1 MGLRH
6 LLAFTVAATAL
17 NPGPSVDNESHLD
30 YGTFDRPSKHM
41 QPRFRYV
48 IPESSVDPDDFVAD
62 IKDIAGVGSGGIELI
77 GFPQGVAP
85 PIDWTKYPW
94 GGEVWKNLVKSG
106 LRAIKDVGGIMDLM
120 IGPFNGGGVPA
131 PYDDPGVMWDLLSY
145 NISVPIGENFSGQL
159 PGWGSGELVAAT
171 TGLVT
176 EQQSVNLSASPS
188 YNGPYYYDGTRYTMS
203 EKSLRDVT
211 NRVYPNGT
219 LTLDLASDVSG
230 IEHQVFA
237 FYQVRSRFYQFPP
250 PEKLATVPQSPITS
264 FVQNGSWAA
273 DHFSKAGAEMITR
286 FWDTQLIDDEMRG
299 LLREVG
305 NYMWEDSYE
314 FGAGVHVWWTPD
326 LLKAFVQSRGYDFA
340 KYLPL
345 IFSENAEFNALLAS
359 INQYFLDSAG
369 SGQAYVA
376 DYRRTLTDLNAI
388 YLRTLRQWANS
399 LDMQFSAQVGY
410 NLPLDML
417 TLIPEVDA
425 PETESLG
432 FSDNIDAYRQYAGP
446 ANLAGKRVISNE
458 LGAVSGEAYSQT
470 VPEVLWHVKR
480 AFAGNINN
488 MILHLYPWARDY
500 HNTTWPGYTD
510 FVYMYSSSFGPRQP
524 GWEFAHD
531 WIDWVGRMTYI
542 MQSGVPKVD
551 LAFWL
556 EKDSFESQPTQYGQL
571 DLVASGYTYE
581 YLSAENLD
589 LPSAVVQSKILA
601 PDRQAFKALIV
612 RGNDTLTVAGADR
625 LAQVARKGLP
635 IVFSGGLPNNFSG
648 ASSSA
653 EKTSALD
660 CLRAILG
667 LSNVHQV
674 PFEGLAAS
682 LRKLGIEPRTK
693 IVSDRLWYPNW
704 RQDEVSEKTYVVI
717 YNDAEGLPLGT
728 GSSTGTVTVQAS
740 GTPYFYDPWTGAI
753 CPVKQYA
760 HIEQGIS
767 FNLSLRGN
775 ESVAIAIHEEG
786 RVLNDNERTAH
797 VRCFDQPS
805 SDNSHTVNLTDW
817 NLTVDAW
824 LPPEN
829 LTSLPLSKARRLN
842 LTFNISELQPWSA
855 ISDSLRNVSGRG
867 HYQSG
872 FNWTFEGPTTLDLT
886 ALNDLSRAWL
896 NGHQLPA
903 LDPSHPVVEITD
915 YLILGRNQIEIV
927 VTTTLANSL
936 RPVWDDLLSG
946 AVGPFAAMPSMQE
959 YGLQLPVYVRSHSK
973 ANGGCS
979 LL

>member
-6 LLAFTVAATAL
+6 LLAFTVVATAL
-17 NPGPSVDNESHLD
+17 NPGSSVDNESHLD

-62 IKDIAGVGSGGIELI
+62 IKDIAGVGSGGVELI

-94 GGEVWKNLVKSG
+94 GGEAWKNLVKSG

-131 PYDDPGVMWDLLSY
+131 PYDDPGIMWDLLSY
-145 NISVPIGENFSGQL
+145 NISVPIGEAFSGQL
-159 PGWGSGELVAAT
+159 PGWGSGELVAVI

-188 YNGPYYYDGTRYTMS
+188 YNGPYYYDGKRYTMT
-203 EKSLRDVT
+203 EESLRDVT
-211 NRVYPNGT
+211 SHVHPNGT

-230 IEHQVFA
+230 IEHQIFA
-237 FYQVRSRFYQFPP
+237 FYQVRSRFYQFLP
-250 PEKLATVPQSPITS
+250 PEQLATVPQSPITS

-326 LLKAFVQSRGYDFA
+326 LLKAFVKSRGYDFT

-345 IFSENAEFNALLAS
+345 IFSENAEFNAPLAS
-359 INQYFLDSAG
+359 IHQ
-369 SGQAYVA
+369 
-376 DYRRTLTDLNAI
+376 RTLADLNAI
-388 YLRTLRQWANS
+388 YLRTLREWANS

-432 FSDNIDAYRQYAGP
+432 FNDNIDAYRQYAGP
-446 ANLAGKRVISNE
+446 ANLAGKRVVSNE

-488 MILHLYPWARDY
+488 VILHLYPWAQDY

-524 GWEFAHD
+524 SWEFADD

-589 LPSAVVQSKILA
+589 LPSAVVQSRILA

-653 EKTSALD
+653 EKASALD

-682 LRKLGIEPRTK
+682 LRQLGIEPRTK

-704 RQDEVSEKTYVVI
+704 RQDEVSGKTYVVI
-717 YNDAEGLPLGT
+717 CNDAEGLSLGT
-728 GSSTGTVTVQAS
+728 GSSNGTVTVQAS
-740 GTPYFYDPWTGAI
+740 GTPYFYDPWTGGI
-753 CPVKQYA
+753 CPVKQYT
-760 HIEQGIS
+760 HSEQGIS

-786 RVLNDNERTAH
+786 HFLTDNEQSAH
-797 VRCFDQPS
+797 VRYFDQLRS
-805 SDNSHTVNLTDW
+805 NTSHTVNLTDW

-824 LPPEN
+824 LPRRKPHKSASEHSQTNEYN
-829 LTSLPLSKARRLN
+829 LQYLGA
-842 LTFNISELQPWSA
+842 
-855 ISDSLRNVSGRG
+855 
-867 HYQSG
+867 
-872 FNWTFEGPTTLDLT
+872 
-886 ALNDLSRAWL
+886 
-896 NGHQLPA
+896 PA
-903 LDPSHPVVEITD
+903 LEHHLRLPSQRLWPRA
-915 YLILGRNQIEIV
+915 LQN
-927 VTTTLANSL
+927 NL
-936 RPVWDDLLSG
+936 RLDV
-946 AVGPFAAMPSMQE
+946 
-959 YGLQLPVYVRSHSK
+959 
-973 ANGGCS
+973 
-979 LL
+979 